1 MVNEIAGWFCLAAV
15 GLMLFALAVWL
26 LTTAIMLPLR
36 RKDWSLFRFWLGRKT
51 DKMQKYKMKIVLY
64 MAITALLVVAAL
76 LFGCN
81 YLVCSNA
88 EGKLYDDI
96 ASTPEAEVGLL
107 LGTAPRTRIGRRPNL
122 FFKYRTDAAE
132 ALYKSGKIKTILIS
146 GDENSLD
153 GINEVT
159 CMRDSLVARGIPA
172 SATLLDGKGVR
183 TLDAVVRAT
192 DLYGL
197 HRYLVISQKFHNE
210 RALYLAEH
218 LVPGVQDP
226 AGFNA
231 VDVNTDEA
239 FWTTYLREYFARVKM
254 FLDILFGK

>member
-1 MVNEIAGWFCLAAV
+1 MKIVGGGCLTIV
-15 GLMLFALAVWL
+15 GMMLFALAVWL
-26 LTTAIMLPLR
+26 LTTGITLPLR
-36 RKDWSLFRFWLGRKT
+36 GMDWSAFRYWLGRKRNN
-51 DKMQKYKMKIVLY
+51 MQKYKMKIVLFT
-64 MAITALLVVAAL
+64 AITALLVVAAL

-81 YLVCSNA
+81 YLVCRNA

-122 FFKYRTDAAE
+122 FFKYRIDAAE

-159 CMRDSLVARGIPA
+159 CMRDSLTARGIPA
-172 SATLLDGKGVR
+172 TAILLDGKGVR

-218 LVPGVQDP
+218 LVPDVQDL

-239 FWTTYLREYFARVKM
+239 FLTTYLREYFARVKM